1 MIVSKFLQKINQT
14 FQGFKIY
21 WYLVLVILL
30 FVGDRGQSSVLVF
43 LAVTDASVLQ
53 YFPGWKGAENAQ
65 KQ

>member
-43 LAVTDASVLQ
+43 LAVLTPVFSNVFRAESV
-53 YFPGWKGAENAQ
+53 Q
-65 KQ
+65 KKQ